1 MSRPGDVK
9 VEKIEIK
16 DFNKTRSFTITED
29 LVTMKIHEDVFKNCM
44 YGDIVFLD
52 KMNALE
58 ELPILG
64 EEYLTVKFSL
74 PWDQSKKREFEF
86 FIYAIEGYSYDT
98 SQRYT
103 IVTLKFISVEQLTNS
118 TKLIST
124 GFRDNKVSEYVKDV
138 LTNITY
144 LGTKKKTNVQET
156 TENKVVALPYFTPF
170 EMIEFFRKN
179 AYDAK
184 SKTNSFVFFENY
196 DGFNFTTIEEL
207 IKTGRDKPIQL
218 YYIPTSDIK
227 DEDDLMTKTRTITD
241 LSYVAVNDTI
251 ESMKKGVFNSKLMYF
266 DLNTKVFNSE
276 QFKVM
281 DDFAGFEHLDKAPSL
296 KNSDEFLRSI
306 QPTDG
311 GAENLIFNKT
321 YFLPDDSSRLPENLD
336 FVKMMGKRYSYI
348 EQMLQTPLMCN
359 IYGDATI
366 KAGDVVNILMPQPT
380 AAEPDTG
387 RKYQKYL
394 NGNYFVARVNHVIE
408 GGMYYKM
415 QLQLYKE
422 SYASTIVKENPFY
435 NNGTSQTIETVVGR
449 GGFGV

>member
-9 VEKIEIK
+9 IDKIEIT
-16 DFNKTRSFTITED
+16 DFNKTRSFTLTED
-29 LVTMKIHEDVFKNCM
+29 LVRLKIHEDVFKNCM
-44 YGDIVFLD
+44 YGEIDFLD

-64 EEYLTVKFSL
+64 EEYLTIKFSL
-74 PWDQSKKREFEF
+74 PWDSSKSRAFEF

-98 SQRYT
+98 SQRYA
-103 IVTLKFISVEQLTNS
+103 IVTLKFISVEQMTNS
-118 TKLIST
+118 LRLVST
-124 GFRDNKVSEYVKDV
+124 GFRDSKVSDYVKQV
-138 LTNITY
+138 LQNVEY
-144 LGTKKKTNVQET
+144 LGTKKNLNVQET
-156 TENKVVALPYFTPF
+156 TENKVLALPFLTPF

-184 SKTNSFVFFENY
+184 SKTNSFVFFENH

-207 IKTGRDKPIQL
+207 IKNGKNSPIQL
-218 YYIPTSDIK
+218 YYIPTSDFK
-227 DEDDLMTKTRTITD
+227 DEEDLINKTRTITD

-251 ESMKKGVFNSKLMYF
+251 ESMRKGLFNSKLMYF
-266 DLNTKVFNSE
+266 DFNTKVFNSE
-276 QFKVM
+276 DFKVM
-281 DDFAGFEHLDKAPSL
+281 DDFSGFEHLDQSSSL

-306 QPTDG
+306 QKSDSAG
-311 GAENLIFNKT
+311 EKFIYNKS

-348 EQMLQTPLMCN
+348 EQLLQTPLMCN

-366 KAGDVVNILMPQPT
+366 KAGDVVNILIPQPT
-380 AAEPDTG
+380 AADSGETG
-387 RKYQKYL
+387 RKFQKYL

-408 GGMYYKM
+408 GGQYYKM

-422 SYASTIVKENPFY
+422 SYGSSIVKDNPFY
-435 NNGTSQTIETVVGR
+435 DSGRSTTIETIVGN
-449 GGFGV
+449 GGF

>member
-9 VEKIEIK
+9 IDKIEIK
-16 DFNKTRSFTITED
+16 DFNKTRSFTLTED
-29 LVTMKIHEDVFKNCM
+29 LVRLKIHEDVFKNCM
-44 YGDIVFLD
+44 YGEIDFLD

-64 EEYLTVKFSL
+64 EEYLTISFSL
-74 PWDQSKKREFEF
+74 PWDSAKKRSFEF

-98 SQRYT
+98 SQRYA
-103 IVTLKFISVEQLTNS
+103 IVTLKFISNEQMTNNLR
-118 TKLIST
+118 LIST
-124 GFRDNKVSEYVKDV
+124 GFRDKKVSEYVKDIMTEV
-138 LTNITY
+138 EYI
-144 LGTKKKTNVQET
+144 GTKKNVNVQET
-156 TENKVVALPYFTPF
+156 TETKVIALPFLTPF

-184 SKTNSFVFFENY
+184 SKTNSFVFFENH

-207 IKTGRDKPIQL
+207 IKAGRDKPIQL

-227 DEDDLMTKTRTITD
+227 DEDDLMTKTRTVTD

-251 ESMKKGVFNSKLMYF
+251 ESMRKGVFNSKLMYF
-266 DLNTKVFNSE
+266 DFNTKVFNSE

-281 DDFAGFEHLDKAPSL
+281 DDFSGFEHLDKSPSL

-306 QPTDG
+306 QQG
-311 GAENLIFNKT
+311 ESAGEKFIYNKS

-336 FVKMMGKRYSYI
+336 FVKMMGKKYSYV
-348 EQMLQTPLMCN
+348 EQMLQTPLICN

-366 KAGDVVNILMPQPT
+366 KAGDVVNILIPQPT
-380 AAEPDTG
+380 AAEVGETG

-394 NGNYFVARVNHVIE
+394 NGNYFVARVNHTIE
-408 GGMYYKM
+408 GGQYYKM

-422 SYASTIVKENPFY
+422 SFGSPIVKDNPFY
-435 NNGTSQTIETVVGR
+435 DSGVSTTIETVVGN
-449 GGFGV
+449 GGF